1 MPIKKV
7 THSENSNKKRDC
19 FFKIILNSREE
30 HSQIFMP
37 KRKSIIPKSKRDL
50 SKKVKAKLIGKI
62 GEISGVGC
70 GDALYLRPYTDDEQL
85 IEEISEATGEKKS
98 AVAQKLLHLALHT
111 SPNVRERESRQ
122 LELLDWLIV
131 NEKHKA
137 AQNDVAEAR
146 LERLEE
152 HSKEIEK
159 LLQATAE
166 NSRFTRIIVSEIYCM
181 VSVCMSYAN
190 QIFTKLIEYFSPQE
204 VERKNS
210 TDFANR
216 NILGLIEHSLT
227 ELEKLSEHHD
237 LDLENEQPELL
248 YLFTKIE
255 TIKSRLFSEPNQ
267 PTSQQ
272 N

>member
-1 MPIKKV
+1 
-7 THSENSNKKRDC
+7 
-19 FFKIILNSREE
+19 
-30 HSQIFMP
+30 MP

-50 SKKVKAKLIGKI
+50 SKQVKGKLIGKI
-62 GEISGVGC
+62 SGISGVGF
-70 GDALYLRPYTDDEQL
+70 GDALYLRPYRDDEQL
-85 IEEISEATGEKKS
+85 IEEIAEATEEKKS

-111 SPNVRERESRQ
+111 PIDERMRESRQ
-122 LELLDWLIV
+122 IELLDWLII

-137 AQNDVAEAR
+137 AQADVAAAK

-152 HSKEIEK
+152 HAIELEK
-159 LLQATAE
+159 LLKETTE

-181 VSVCMSYAN
+181 VSICMSYAN
-190 QIFTKLIEYFSPQE
+190 QIFTKLIEYFSPNE

-237 LDLENEQPELL
+237 LDLGNEQPELL

-255 TIKSRLFSEPNQ
+255 TIKTRLLTEPNQ